1 MELKFMIQWISS
13 SISPSVAN
21 VIFCP
26 FDKGDWMKKVSFFAL
41 VEKYE
46 GKASVGSVLH
56 ALTEDPG
63 YMEASTTIEY
73 LLTKAA
79 WNQRPN
85 VARRVQKRKTR
96 GGW

>member
-1 MELKFMIQWISS
+1 
-13 SISPSVAN
+13 
-21 VIFCP
+21 
-26 FDKGDWMKKVSFFAL
+26 MKKVSFFAL

-73 LLTKAA
+73 LLTKAFERGKKNQAA

-85 VARRVQKRKTR
+85 AVRRVQKRKTR